1 MESTLYIGG
10 KAINVSAKLKALM
23 LYKRQFGEE
32 YLDRYVQIQKAEGD
46 MERLAEDVTITAF
59 RIIWAMAKAY
69 DNSIPPPDLWL
80 AGFENTD
87 GFLQAVFKAQ
97 GLISASTGNKAEKKS
112 GENDDN
118 VKITTESYLAMA
130 VRAGIGYDAALEMTI
145 GELNALLD
153 TIIAQRESK
162 ETVKEAT
169 QTDFDNFKNMF

>member
-32 YLDRYVQIQKAEGD
+32 YLDRYVQIQNAEGD
-46 MERLAEDVTITAF
+46 TERLAEDVTITAF

-69 DNSIPPPDLWL
+69 DESVPPPDLWL

-97 GLISASTGNKAEKKS
+97 GLIAASAGNKRDKK
-112 GENDDN
+112 DN
-118 VKITTESYLAMA
+118 GSDESVKITTESYLAIA

-153 TIIAQRESK
+153 AIIAQRESK
-162 ETVKEAT
+162 EMAKAAT
-169 QTDFDNFKNMF
+169 QADFDNFKTFF

>member
-46 MERLAEDVTITAF
+46 TKKLAEDVTITAF

-69 DNSIPPPDLWL
+69 DESIPPPDLWL

-97 GLISASTGNKAEKKS
+97 GLIAASAGAKKEKES
-112 GENDDN
+112 GEEEEK
-118 VKITTESYLAMA
+118 VRITTESYLAAA

-145 GELNALLD
+145 GELNALFEAM
-153 TIIAQRESK
+153 IALSESK
-162 ETVKEAT
+162 ETAKAAT
-169 QTDFDNFKNMF
+169 QADFDSFKNMF

>member
-46 MERLAEDVTITAF
+46 TGKLAEDVTITAF

-69 DNSIPPPDLWL
+69 DESIPPPDLWL

-97 GLISASTGNKAEKKS
+97 GLIAASTGNKKEKES
-112 GENDDN
+112 PSEENA
-118 VKITTESYLAMA
+118 KITTESYLAAA
-130 VRAGIGYDAALEMTI
+130 VKAGIGYDAALEMTI
-145 GELNALLD
+145 GELNALFEAM
-153 TIIAQRESK
+153 IALSEHK
-162 ETVKEAT
+162 ETAKAAT
-169 QTDFDNFKNMF
+169 QADFDSFKNMF

>member
-32 YLDRYVQIQKAEGD
+32 YLDRFLQIQKAEGD
-46 MERLAEDVTITAF
+46 TKKLAEDVTITAF

-69 DNSIPPPDLWL
+69 DESIPPPDLWL

-97 GLISASTGNKAEKKS
+97 GLIAASTGTKKEKES
-112 GENDDN
+112 PNEENA
-118 VKITTESYLAMA
+118 KITTESYLAAA
-130 VRAGIGYDAALEMTI
+130 VKAGIGYDAALEMTI
-145 GELNALLD
+145 GELNALFEAM
-153 TIIAQRESK
+153 IALSESK